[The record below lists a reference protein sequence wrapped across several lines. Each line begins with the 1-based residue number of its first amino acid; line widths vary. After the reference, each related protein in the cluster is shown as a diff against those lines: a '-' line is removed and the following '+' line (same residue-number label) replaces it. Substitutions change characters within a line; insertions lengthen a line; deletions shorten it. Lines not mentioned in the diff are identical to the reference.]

1 MIQRRQ
7 LPSQNGA
14 ADQASGFSLIELL
27 VVVAIIGVL
36 VAIALPAIQYT
47 REKSRQVECKNRLK
61 QIGIALQNHQSQF
74 GSLPQDG
81 ENRYGYGAFLLAAL
95 DQSPLYSRLNPL
107 TATLP
112 SPLQARPDL
121 EDVVLPAFRCPS
133 DASEPRLL
141 PSQFGRSNYIG
152 TADLFTTATR
162 LTDVQDGESNTL
174 AVGETITDQGWA
186 LPGTGSCDS
195 PPNGGGRFGS
205 KHSGG
210 AHFVLCDGAVRFI
223 SSQVNTAT
231 FKALGTPRGGEVI
244 GEF

>member
-1 MIQRRQ
+1 MVDCQRI
-7 LPSQNGA
+7 LPRSGVA
-14 ADQASGFSLIELL
+14 TRRSGFSLIEL
-27 VVVAIIGVL
+27 VVVIAIIGVL
-36 VAIALPAIQYT
+36 VAITLPAIQYT

-61 QIGIALQNHQSQF
+61 QLGLALQNHQSQF

-81 ENRYGYGAFLLAAL
+81 ENGYGYGAFLLATL
-95 DQSPLYSRLNPL
+95 DQSPLYNRLNPL
-107 TATLP
+107 TMTLP
-112 SPLQARPDL
+112 NPLQARPDL
-121 EDVVLPAFRCPS
+121 EDVILQAFRCPS
-133 DASEPRLL
+133 DASEPRLQ

-152 TADLFTTATR
+152 TADLFATATR

-186 LPGTGSCDS
+186 LPGTGLCSS

-205 KHSGG
+205 QHSGG

-223 SSQVNTAT
+223 SSQIDAAT

-244 GEF
+244 GEY